1 MPCRS
6 SSSRKRPTAKQ
17 GRPPRAPLGGKSGQV
32 GYNRQAPSNPVPY
45 AHPIATF
52 LWRHPL
58 IFSTDLNQ
66 ITLVSPAA
74 AAFIAEHDLVA
85 LACGRYDL
93 GNGDFVNVME
103 YTTKL
108 RQDAC
113 YEAHR
118 DYVDIQVV
126 IRGAEQI
133 EVAPIDALEVTS
145 PYDADGDCV
154 LYSGAHGGERFLM
167 TPGRG
172 AS

>member
-1 MPCRS
+1 MPVVLFPETPYCKTGTAAQSALGRQI
-6 SSSRKRPTAKQ
+6 RP
-17 GRPPRAPLGGKSGQV
+17 SGLQSA
-32 GYNRQAPSNPVPY
+32 GTLDPVPY

-52 LWRHPL
+52 LWRHRL
-58 IFSTDLNQ
+58 TFATDLNQ

-133 EVAPIDALEVTS
+133 EVAPIDALEDDE
-145 PYDADGDCV
+145 P
-154 LYSGAHGGERFLM
+154 LR
-167 TPGRG
+167 RRR
-172 AS
+172 